1 MLWSGSS
8 EGVGRWMPEF
18 IMLRGEKKPP
28 TLHYTT
34 LHYTTLHFTIY
45 IS

>member
-18 IMLRGEKKPP
+18 IMLRVEKKNL
-28 TLHYTT
+28 TLY
-34 LHYTTLHFTIY
+34 YTTLHFTIY

>member
-18 IMLRGEKKPP
+18 IMLRGEKKQLNS
-28 TLHYTT
+28 TLHYT
-34 LHYTTLHFTIY
+34 IY